1 MTGMLSYMKLGLE
14 GKHDSG
20 MDDCKNISRI
30 VKKLRRRRGGQ
41 RATCLEFIYCSGV
54 WK

>member
-30 VKKLRRRRGGQ
+30 VKKLREETWRPEGD
-41 RATCLEFIYCSGV
+41 LS
-54 WK
+54 